1 MMRGDVAQLEEH
13 LLCKQGVVGSS
24 PIISTKRYSYIM
36 DKKIFQNLSEK
47 ELKQGKDSIY
57 RYIIF

>member
-1 MMRGDVAQLEEH
+1 MLRGDVAQLEEH

-36 DKKIFQNLSEK
+36 GRKNFENLSEK
-47 ELKQGKDSIY
+47 ELEQRKNSIY
-57 RYIIF
+57 RYITF

>member
-1 MMRGDVAQLEEH
+1 MRGDVAQLEEH

-47 ELKQGKDSIY
+47 ELMQRKESIY
-57 RYIIF
+57 RYTIF

>member
-36 DKKIFQNLSEK
+36 EKKIFENFFEK
-47 ELKQGKDSIY
+47 ELNQHKDSIY
-57 RYIIF
+57 RYITF

>member
-1 MMRGDVAQLEEH
+1 MLRGDVAQLEEH

-36 DKKIFQNLSEK
+36 DKKIFENLSEN
-47 ELKQGKDSIY
+47 ELDLYKDSIY
-57 RYIIF
+57 RYITF

>member
-24 PIISTKRYSYIM
+24 PIISTKRYPYIM

-47 ELKQGKDSIY
+47 KLEQRKNSIY
-57 RYIIF
+57 RYITF